1 METDTDSYQVKKTKE
16 KMLNVEQTRIW
27 RLFKDLK
34 ITKRH
39 IAIWAVSLVREIWN
53 LYCYDTQPE

>member
-1 METDTDSYQVKKTKE
+1 
-16 KMLNVEQTRIW
+16 MLNVEQTRIW

-39 IAIWAVSLVREIWN
+39 IAIWAVSLVREVWN
-53 LYCYDTQPE
+53 LYYYDTQPE

>member
-39 IAIWAVSLVREIWN
+39 IAI
-53 LYCYDTQPE
+53 